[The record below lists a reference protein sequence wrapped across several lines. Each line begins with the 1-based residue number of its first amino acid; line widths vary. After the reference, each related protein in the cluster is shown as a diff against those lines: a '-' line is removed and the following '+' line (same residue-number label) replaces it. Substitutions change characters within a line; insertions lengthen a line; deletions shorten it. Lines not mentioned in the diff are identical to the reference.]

1 MSRILLAETP
11 MKTHGNAEALAAAIA
26 AIGTDRFG
34 PSFFDLAR
42 RQIGA
47 GRCTAF
53 ATAGVRDAAILV
65 AEGASSATAA
75 VVKRLSVEYATGAY
89 RRDPVLKISE
99 ARRAVPHCI
108 VQIDPDTID
117 DPGYRDRF
125 YSYPGIRHE
134 LALVTRSG
142 EQLLCVSFYRAA
154 GQRAFGDAEHREV
167 EALAPVALSLLLRH
181 FELCGSELFPQP
193 AVVASPAD
201 RQAAVLDRVRDAM
214 LADCARLTPREAE
227 VCARILLGYTVLGTS
242 MHLDISVNTVAT
254 HRKRAYSKLSISSQ
268 NELFARYFST
278 VERLRLN

>member
-1 MSRILLAETP
+1 M
-11 MKTHGNAEALAAAIA
+11 MTHGSSDALAAAIA

-34 PSFFDLAR
+34 PSFFELAR

-47 GRCTAF
+47 DQCTAF
-53 ATAGVRDAAILV
+53 AAAGGRDAAILV

-75 VVKRLSVEYATGAY
+75 MVKRLSIEYATGAY
-89 RRDPVLKISE
+89 HRDPVLKLSE
-99 ARRAVPHCI
+99 ARRAAPHCI
-108 VQIDPDTID
+108 VRMDPDTID

-154 GQRAFGDAEHREV
+154 GQRSFSDAEHREV
-167 EALAPVALSLLLRH
+167 EALAPITLSLLRRH
-181 FELCGSELFPQP
+181 FELCGSDLFPQQAAAP
-193 AVVASPAD
+193 SPAD
-201 RQAAVLDRVRDAM
+201 RQAAVLDKVRDAM

-242 MHLDISVNTVAT
+242 MLLEISVNTVAT